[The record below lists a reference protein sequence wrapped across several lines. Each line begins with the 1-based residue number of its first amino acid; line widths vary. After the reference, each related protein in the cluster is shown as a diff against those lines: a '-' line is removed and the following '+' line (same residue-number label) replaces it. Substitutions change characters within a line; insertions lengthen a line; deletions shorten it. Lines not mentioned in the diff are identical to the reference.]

1 MADLHLLRTFL
12 TVYRA
17 GTFTRAAQELHL
29 SQPAVSMQIRALEGQ
44 VGKPLFRRAARGA
57 LPTAAGHELAH
68 AVASHVDALEGAL
81 GGAGANGPASPI
93 GESVHIGGPEE
104 FLGSS
109 VFPELAEMMADGLR
123 VRMFFGTDQPVV
135 DRLVAGELDIA
146 ILTVDTRHRGIETQP
161 LCFEYLD
168 LVGTQRWRDRLGDL
182 PEGPDGAAA
191 LAGVPVAAH
200 DEDLPLVRIYWQT
213 VFETAPQLH
222 AVLIANSLR
231 SSLQFAMHGLGV
243 TVLPSHTTADAMER
257 GDLVRLLTPTSPPRA
272 QLYLAW
278 RSGTL
283 RRPSLAWVHGRI
295 ATAARAW

>member
-12 TVYRA
+12 TVYRS

-29 SQPAVSMQIRALEGQ
+29 SQPAVSMQMRSLEQ
-44 VGKPLFRRAARGA
+44 RIGKPLFRRAARGA

-68 AVASHVDALEGAL
+68 AVSIHVDALEGVI
-81 GGAGANGPASPI
+81 GGDGPTSI
-93 GESVHIGGPEE
+93 VGDTVHLGGPEE
-104 FLGSS
+104 FLASS
-109 VFPELAEMMADGLR
+109 VFPELAPMMADGLR
-123 VRMFFGTDQPVV
+123 VRMFFGTDTPVV

-161 LCFEYLD
+161 LCFEYFD
-168 LVGTQRWRDRLGDL
+168 LVGTRRWAERLGEI
-182 PEGPDGAAA
+182 PEGPEGAAV
-191 LAGVPVAAH
+191 LADAPVAAH

-213 VFETAPQLH
+213 VFETPPRLQ

-231 SSLQFAMHGLGV
+231 SSLQFAMGGLGV
-243 TVLPSHTTADAMER
+243 TVLPSHTTAEAVER
-257 GDLVRLLTPTSPPRA
+257 GDLVRLLTPTSPPRG

-295 ATAARAW
+295 AHAARTW